1 MLELQRNS
9 LGFGVRAQRE
19 GIMSWV
25 ILVSVSAS
33 IEWEF

>member
-1 MLELQRNS
+1 MLELQRNN

-25 ILVSVSAS
+25 ILVSLSSFVG
-33 IEWEF
+33 WEF